1 MEAITIRKDFREA
14 HNPQEA
20 FTYEGLPALELAW
33 MNYFVLEFD

>member
-20 FTYEGLPALELAW
+20 FTYEGLPALELA
-33 MNYFVLEFD
+33 